1 MGGADGTPLTNLA
14 GYLIYYGTSANAMTE
29 TVKIANP
36 GILTYVL
43 SNLSPGT
50 WYFAVS
56 AYTSADV
63 QSGQSAVAS
72 NTIH

>member
-1 MGGADGTPLTNLA
+1 
-14 GYLIYYGTSANAMTE
+14 MTK

-50 WYFAVS
+50 WYFAVT
-56 AYTSADV
+56 AYTSANV
-63 QSGQSAVAS
+63 QSNQSGVAS